1 MKIEIVPYDKHW
13 VTEFERLKKE
23 LSVILNS
30 FQLSIEH
37 IGSTSVPGL
46 AAKNVIDILVGIK
59 EKSQFDLINNELG
72 LNDSYI
78 YYKALEAELPNRRL
92 FVRLKDGISSDKFG
106 KVFYHQEKI
115 PHVEVNQSRIA
126 NVHIVEK
133 DSSEW
138 LRHIAFREY
147 LKAHEGVRN
156 EYTKI
161 KVSLSQKNWKHGME
175 YNAEKKSFIKREEKN
190 AVEWYMACGK

>member
-13 VTEFERLKKE
+13 VKEFERLKKE

-30 FQLSIEH
+30 IHPSIEH

-46 AAKNVIDILVGIK
+46 SAKNVIDILIGVK
-59 EKSQFDLINNELG
+59 EKSQFDAVIHELG

-78 YYKALEAELPNRRL
+78 YYKALETELPNRRL
-92 FVRLKDGISSDKFG
+92 FVRLKDGIPSEKFG
-106 KVFYHQEKI
+106 KVFYHQDKI
-115 PHVEVNQSRIA
+115 PHNEVNQSRIA
-126 NVHIVEK
+126 NVHIVEM

-156 EYTKI
+156 EYAKI
-161 KVSLSQKNWKHGME
+161 KISLSQKNWKHGME
-175 YNAEKKSFIKREEKN
+175 YNAEKKSFIKSEEKK
-190 AVEWYMACGK
+190 AVEWFMAGRK